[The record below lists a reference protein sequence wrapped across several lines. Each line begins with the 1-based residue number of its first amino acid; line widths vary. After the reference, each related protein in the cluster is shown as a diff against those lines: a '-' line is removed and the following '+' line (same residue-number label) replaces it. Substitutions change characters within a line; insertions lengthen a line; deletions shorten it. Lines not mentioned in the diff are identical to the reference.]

1 MIRKALKVRSFAS
14 RRIAVP
20 ESPFHG
26 ERPPSH
32 FMNMQ
37 IDITMNLIIDRH
49 RKAVLKDLKSLMFGN
64 DAVQS
69 RYRVFLTVYILL
81 STIDFAYQW
90 QLRYVKLADG
100 TVRFPFF
107 YTFLLK
113 LSMILMLN
121 AIEDSWLRRL
131 CDKIYAR
138 EMGILGRESA
148 IPLPELLSRSNTIR
162 ARLGSSDR

>member
-1 MIRKALKVRSFAS
+1 ML
-14 RRIAVP
+14 

-26 ERPPSH
+26 ERPSSQ

-49 RKAVLKDLKSLMFGN
+49 RKAILKDLKSLMFGN

-81 STIDFAYQW
+81 STIEFAYQW
-90 QLRYVKLADG
+90 QFQYVKMADG
-100 TVRFPFF
+100 MVRYSSF

-121 AIEDSWLRRL
+121 AMEDSWLCRL
-131 CDKIYAR
+131 RDKIYAR
-138 EMGILGRESA
+138 GIGILGRESV
-148 IPLPELLSRSNTIR
+148 IPLPERLSRSNIIC
-162 ARLGSSDR
+162 ARLDSSER